1 MDMKIA
7 EELHFTDRKEWHRWL
22 AENCNVKTGVWL
34 VFYKKNTSVTNISY
48 DDAVEEALCFGWI
61 DSIIKRID
69 ENKFAR
75 KFTRRKPKSKWSKS
89 NRERAERM
97 IKEGRMTE
105 YGLSQIRE
113 AKENGEWFIVSSHP
127 SELEIPQFVKEELA
141 LNRKA
146 SWSFDRLAKSHKQ
159 QYIRWILSAK
169 RDETRKRRL
178 AEAVEHLER
187 GEKLG
192 MK

>member
-1 MDMKIA
+1 MTNA
-7 EELHFTDRKEWHRWL
+7 EELHFIDRGQWRSWL
-22 AENCNVKTGVWL
+22 VKNHDTKTEVWL
-34 VFYKKNTSVTNISY
+34 IFYKKLAGATSISY

-113 AKENGEWFIVSSHP
+113 AKENGEWFIVNSRP
-127 SELEIPQFVKEELA
+127 IELEIPQFVKEELA
-141 LNRKA
+141 LNKKA
-146 SWSFDRLAKSHKQ
+146 SWSFDSLAKSNKQ
-159 QYIRWILSAK
+159 QYIKWILSAK

-178 AEAVEHLER
+178 AEAVEHLEK